1 MDTPTFEDLGL
12 GEKTLEA
19 IRRKGFEAPTPIQAL
34 TIPRLLNEK
43 TDLIARAMT
52 GTGKTAAFGL
62 PLVDRLTERSGSVEA
77 LVLEPTRELAL
88 QVTGELDSLR
98 SGPFPRVTAVY
109 GGSSMGDQ
117 FRHLRAGVEVV
128 VGTPGRV
135 LDHIN
140 RGSLDLSHLKYLILD
155 EADEMLDMGFV
166 DDIEEVLGHC
176 GEDRRV
182 LLFSATMPEGIM
194 AVARKHFEH
203 YETVE
208 DSTSSEATQLA
219 DQFWIELR
227 DRDRLEALC
236 RFMDA
241 AGEFYGIV
249 FTTTKLEAQR
259 LAEELE
265 NRGYNADSLHGDLS
279 QDRREQILARFR
291 AKKLQVLV
299 ATDVA
304 ARGIDIEKLSHVVN
318 WSLPYDPETYVHRV
332 GRTGRAGNEGIALTF
347 VSPDDSRRLYRF
359 KHASGDSLKRIKVP
373 SIDEILELK
382 RQRLLDRLGAGPAVA
397 SAEETVPESG
407 SADAETAA
415 DGPVS
420 SLESDAVP
428 GTAESPASD
437 KDRADSAVQN
447 SAADA
452 AEQACDPDTKLW
464 NGLAGE
470 LIARLGPEA
479 ALARV
484 LRSAYGSELDRSRY
498 HEIAEPPV
506 RHGREGGIDGRGGSD
521 GARLFVGAGRK
532 SGASPARLASLMKHL
547 TGLPDR
553 FINNIE
559 VYETFSFLTLP
570 SEAADKAIAE
580 ARHAGGDIPPIR
592 LASPRGEERP
602 ARTGKPRS
610 WSDRRPEA
618 AERHGDK
625 KAGGRFGKPKFKHGK
640 GRPPRD

>member
-1 MDTPTFEDLGL
+1 MDTLNFEDLGL
-12 GEKTLEA
+12 SDKTLEA
-19 IRRKGFEAPTPIQAL
+19 VHRKGFEAPTPIQAL
-34 TIPRLLNEK
+34 TIPRLLNGEG
-43 TDLIARAMT
+43 DLIARAMT

-62 PLVDRLTERSGSVEA
+62 PLVDRLTARSSAIEA

-98 SGPFPRVTAVY
+98 SGPYPRVAPVY

-117 FRHLRAGVEVV
+117 FRRLRAGVEVV

-135 LDHIN
+135 LDHIG
-140 RGSLDLSHLKYLILD
+140 RGSIDLSELKYLILD

-176 GEDRRV
+176 GPDRRV
-182 LLFSATMPEGIM
+182 LLFSATMPDGIL
-194 AVARKHFEH
+194 AVAKRHFAD
-203 YETVE
+203 YQIVE
-208 DSTSSEATQLA
+208 DSTVTEATQLA

-241 AGEFYGIV
+241 APDFYGIV

-265 NRGYNADSLHGDLS
+265 NRGYSADSLHGDLS

-291 AKKLQVLV
+291 ARKLQVLV

-318 WSLPYDPETYVHRV
+318 WSLPFDPETYVHRV
-332 GRTGRAGNEGIALTF
+332 GRTGRAGNAGTALTF

-359 KHASGDSLKRIKVP
+359 KRASGDSLKRIKVP
-373 SIDEILELK
+373 SIDELLGL
-382 RQRLLDRLGAGPAVA
+382 RRSRLLERLGAGPAA
-397 SAEETVPESG
+397 PSAEAAP
-407 SADAETAA
+407 AAETAA
-415 DGPVS
+415 PVP
-420 SLESDAVP
+420 ETVAAAPETVAAAP
-428 GTAESPASD
+428 ETAAAAPAALAASETAAP
-437 KDRADSAVQN
+437 ADTD
-447 SAADA
+447 DA
-452 AEQACDPDTKLW
+452 AAPDPDAELW
-464 NGLAGE
+464 NGLADE
-470 LIARLGPEA
+470 LIGRLGA
-479 ALARV
+479 QGALARV

-506 RHGREGGIDGRGGSD
+506 RRGREGGGAAE
-521 GARLFVGAGRK
+521 GARLFIGAGKK
-532 SGASPARLASLMKHL
+532 SGANPARLAGLIKRL

-553 FINNIE
+553 LINNIE
-559 VYETFSFLTLP
+559 VYETFSFLDLP
-570 SEAADKAIAE
+570 SEAADKAIAM
-580 ARHAGGDIPPIR
+580 ARRADGIPPIH

-602 ARTGKPRS
+602 LPGKGRG
-610 WSDRRPEA
+610 RPEHRPEHR
-618 AERHGDK
+618 AEGTEHRGEWK
-625 KAGGRFGKPKFKHGK
+625 SAGRQGKPKFKHGK
-640 GRPPRD
+640 GRPGRG